1 MEYWER
7 QMKMRNAMKTGNWD
21 GMPCH
26 IMRLELAKPAGMPK
40 QQKQG
45 WTLAHDLALNGR
57 LHELPA
63 EVLTQEL
70 LGCATK
76 EGQTVAGVAWTPLS
90 EVLGKIQLLE
100 VVNKVATESPSRAN
114 ELCDWLRKQ
123 GMDLQNDVVDDVV
136 EVG

>member
-1 MEYWER
+1 
-7 QMKMRNAMKTGNWD
+7 MKMRNAMKTGNWD

-26 IMRLELAKPAGMPK
+26 IMRLELAKPAGMPA
-40 QQKQG
+40 QQEKG
-45 WTLAHDLALNGR
+45 WTVAHELAVQAR

-70 LGCATK
+70 LGRATK
-76 EGQTVAGVAWTPLS
+76 DGQTVAQVAWTPLS
-90 EVLGKIQLLE
+90 EMLGAKQLLE
-100 VVNKVATESPSRAN
+100 VLGKVEMESPSRAS